1 MQETT
6 IKQPWREHAPA
17 AFAVF
22 DRIEALAATTV
33 EPALLVP
40 VRAAVAAQLDN
51 RAELDRV
58 PTPGEGE
65 APPDPR
71 AAVCVLFAEQF
82 VVDVSW
88 ITDAQRAQLI
98 ETLGQQAYPFV
109 QALYVVDVFQRAR
122 IALGRLYGATYGP
135 GLPPDTGQLWEA
147 LEEFMRVVALASAL
161 DPLTTELV
169 RLRGARAHQCRVCQS
184 RLSVRALDAAG
195 SSAPFDT
202 LDDYE
207 HSDLEER
214 SKVALR
220 LTDALLT
227 QPSLID
233 DALVASVNQHFEPA
247 AATEI
252 ILDVTRNG
260 ANKIAVALA
269 ADAAQVT
276 DGIEFYDID
285 ATGDVVADVDRE
297 VVRAATAR

>member
-1 MQETT
+1 MQDTT
-6 IKQPWREHAPA
+6 TQQPWREHAPA

-22 DRIEALAATTV
+22 DRVEALAATAV
-33 EPALLVP
+33 DAALLGP

-51 RAELDRV
+51 RGELAR
-58 PTPGEGE
+58 TPAAGNT
-65 APPDPR
+65 AADPR
-71 AAVCVLFAEQF
+71 STVCVLFAEQF
-82 VVDVSW
+82 VVDVSG
-88 ITDAQRAQLI
+88 ITDAQRGQLV
-98 ETLGQQAYPFV
+98 ETLGDEAYPFV
-109 QALYVVDVFQRAR
+109 QSLYVIDVFQRAR
-122 IALGRLYGATYGP
+122 IALSRLYGTEYGG
-135 GLPPDTGQLWEA
+135 GLPPDTGDLWAA

-169 RLRGARAHQCRVCQS
+169 RLRGARVHQCRICQS

-195 SSAPFDT
+195 DRTPFDA

-207 HSDLEER
+207 HSDLAER

-220 LTDALLT
+220 LTDALIT

-233 DALVASVNQHFEPA
+233 AALVASIKEHFEPA

-260 ANKIAVALA
+260 ANKIAVAFGG
-269 ADAAQVT
+269 DEAQVA